1 MTEDRTDSA
10 ADRIFIRDLLI
21 RCIIGIEAHE
31 REEKQDILVHITLD
45 ADLCRAGRTDAIED
59 TVDYKASK
67 KRVIAMVEASDY
79 LLVERLAERITEL
92 CLEDGRVH
100 AARVVVDK
108 PGALRFAR
116 SVAVEIVRTRDNRP

>member
-1 MTEDRTDSA
+1 MAGIDPSWDQ
-10 ADRIFIRDLLI
+10 IHIRDLHL
-21 RCIIGIEAHE
+21 RCVIGIYEEE
-31 REEKQDILVHITLD
+31 RRAKQDVMVNVTLY
-45 ADLCRAGRTDAIED
+45 ADCRAAGQSDRIED
-59 TVDYKASK
+59 TVDYKAIK

-79 LLVERLAERITEL
+79 FLVERLAERIAEL

-116 SVAVEIVRTRDNRP
+116 SVAVEFVRTRDSRP